1 MLQKNYE
8 KQQCKAQNQA
18 IGNGEK
24 VKKTS
29 YKKKKCSR
37 FLKKENEIL
46 LIQRPEIRV
55 QR

>member
-29 YKKKKCSR
+29 YKKRNAVDS
-37 FLKKENEIL
+37 LKRRTKFC
-46 LIQRPEIRV
+46 
-55 QR
+55 

>member
-1 MLQKNYE
+1 MKSNSN
-8 KQQCKAQNQA
+8 AQNQA
-18 IGNGEK
+18 IGNGKK

-46 LIQRPEIRV
+46 LIQRPEIRLE
-55 QR
+55 R